1 MDDVD
6 WPDSLDEETGLFYY
20 YGDNKRPGH
29 DLHDTQRQ
37 GNLILKQVF
46 ERAHQGERIHVP
58 PIFIFTKAGK
68 GRDVVFRG
76 LAVPGADSISSTEDL
91 VAVWKSYGGKRFQ
104 NYRAIFTVLDVPC
117 ISRAWID
124 GLLSGKP
131 NDGAPSPWLQW
142 IATGIT
148 KPLKAARPIDH
159 RRKNE
164 QLPTAAHDETML
176 ATIRKHFEDDPFGFE
191 KFSAELVK
199 LADRNITAI
208 EVTRPTR
215 DGGRDAIGEYR
226 LGIGRDRILL
236 DFALEAKCYGPDNS
250 VGVKETSRLISRLRH
265 RQFGVLVTTS
275 YVAEQAYRE
284 IREDKHPIIVIA
296 GGDIT
301 KILIENGINTVA
313 ALKGMLGSMDTGRRT
328 RALPTVAILA
338 FGSLIA
344 EPGPEIQPLM
354 RERRRVI
361 TPFNVEFARFSNSRG
376 GGPTLVPVSEGG
388 GPVAAEL
395 LILDPAVAVED
406 AKSMLWRRE
415 TRQENRGKA
424 YREPANPGPNTVLVR
439 TLISFEEIGTVL
451 YVDFP
456 TAGKIAAPTADQL
469 AEAAM
474 RSVERAAK
482 GRDGITYLA
491 QAKESGI
498 VTPLTAAYEARILTL
513 TGAANLDAA
522 RELAK

>member
-1 MDDVD
+1 MNPEQSFNFDALPTADLIVDAVYEGGTKGNTSDDPISRLLRGGNQGGFRYVGSPSRGTVKLVILYSSMDDVD

-148 KPLKAARPIDH
+148 KPLKAARTIDH

-354 RERRRVI
+354 LMVILFTGRAEPPARPAAVSTNAPPQPNSDRVRDYQDRLRILESRAAQEARADALAQPQAPALTLVRRHAGISPRDI
-361 TPFNVEFARFSNSRG
+361 TP
-376 GGPTLVPVSEGG
+376 PTP
-388 GPVAAEL
+388 
-395 LILDPAVAVED
+395 
-406 AKSMLWRRE
+406 
-415 TRQENRGKA
+415 
-424 YREPANPGPNTVLVR
+424 
-439 TLISFEEIGTVL
+439 
-451 YVDFP
+451 
-456 TAGKIAAPTADQL
+456 
-469 AEAAM
+469 
-474 RSVERAAK
+474 
-482 GRDGITYLA
+482 
-491 QAKESGI
+491 
-498 VTPLTAAYEARILTL
+498 
-513 TGAANLDAA
+513 
-522 RELAK
+522 